1 MPRTQPRFLRGNDTA
16 PLNGALGN
24 PARSLPPRGPSLP
37 RNGEVTGI
45 FHYSHVF
52 TVKLSHEISYCGLA
66 WEESIKDLHF
76 SPTLKYTGDSKPKR
90 LMAEFYKI
98 RTAHSIMNKGF
109 INIISIVFSLFFPQ
123 KNSMSPCGN
132 LRKVSSETKVLA
144 SLHSS
149 PAAFFF
155 FFFQRCFSKAEKFS
169 KEKIAWR
176 SVVATRTQRPIF
188 ISGKSDFRRIA
199 IGKWD

>member
-1 MPRTQPRFLRGNDTA
+1 MVPRTQPRFLRGNDTA

-76 SPTLKYTGDSKPKR
+76 SPTLKYTGDSKSER

-109 INIISIVFSLFFPQ
+109 INIISIVFSLFSLKRIPCLPVGTLGKYHQ
-123 KNSMSPCGN
+123 K
-132 LRKVSSETKVLA
+132 
-144 SLHSS
+144 
-149 PAAFFF
+149 
-155 FFFQRCFSKAEKFS
+155 QRY
-169 KEKIAWR
+169 
-176 SVVATRTQRPIF
+176 
-188 ISGKSDFRRIA
+188 
-199 IGKWD
+199 